1 MNRRAWA
8 WSNRSSAGS
17 SGMLAFVIAAL
28 VLLGLVTSLACSN
41 SPSNVAT
48 VQAANSPAA
57 KTVAIP
63 IEGMSCAAC
72 AARVKK
78 TLKNMPGV
86 QTVQL
91 SLEHRNAQV
100 TYVEGQQSP
109 ERLVSAINQL
119 GYKAGTPTTAGSK
132 VARIQIEGMM
142 CESRCTPTVKKA
154 LSALDG
160 VSKVE
165 VTLKPGEARVEYL
178 PAKVSPDKM
187 VSVINGLGFKA
198 GTPKLE
204 SQ

>member
-1 MNRRAWA
+1 MNRSAWA
-8 WSNRSSAGS
+8 SNNRFLLVS
-17 SGMLAFVIAAL
+17 SGIFVTAAV
-28 VLLGLVTSLACSN
+28 VLLALVTSAACSN
-41 SPSNVAT
+41 SHSSIAA
-48 VQAANSPAA
+48 VQAADNPAI
-57 KTVAIP
+57 KTVTIP
-63 IEGMSCAAC
+63 VEGMSCVAC

-86 QTVQL
+86 QAVQL

-109 ERLVSAINQL
+109 ERLAAAINQL
-119 GYKAGTPTTAGSK
+119 GYKAGTPTAAGNK
-132 VARIQIEGMM
+132 VVRIPIEGMM
-142 CESRCTPTVKKA
+142 CESMCTPTIKKA

-165 VTLKPGEARVEYL
+165 VTLKPGEARVEYV

-187 VSVINGLGFKA
+187 VSVINGLSFKA

>member
-1 MNRRAWA
+1 MNRRAFA
-8 WSNRSSAGS
+8 CNNPFAV
-17 SGMLAFVIAAL
+17 MLVFVAAAL
-28 VLLGLVTSLACSN
+28 VLLGLVTSAACSN
-41 SPSNVAT
+41 SRSNIAT
-48 VQAANSPAA
+48 VQAANNPAT
-57 KTVAIP
+57 KTVTVP

-100 TYVEGQQSP
+100 TYLEGQQSP
-109 ERLVSAINQL
+109 ERLAAAINQL
-119 GYKAGTPTTAGSK
+119 GYKAGTPMTPGSK
-132 VARIQIEGMM
+132 VVRIPIEGMM
-142 CESRCTPTVKKA
+142 CESMCTPTVKKA

-160 VSKVE
+160 VSKAE
-165 VTLKPGEARVEYL
+165 VTLKPDEARVEYL
-178 PAKVSPDKM
+178 PAKISPEKM